1 MKKKNILSLFL
12 AGAAM
17 IFTMPSCMNLD
28 ETVYDKLP
36 ADNFGNTEVEINS
49 LIGTVHNTLKKYW
62 PGNFRSLSENA
73 GSMAVTPT
81 RKGGDWYDG
90 GQYRE
95 IYMHTWTSN
104 TNAIKGGWGDAS
116 SAIGTCNATI
126 EVLKNSEILSDADK
140 TMKEVFVLSGF
151 MSCWITGVIFHW

>member
-36 ADNFGNTEVEINS
+36 ADDFGNTEVEINA

-62 PGNFRSLSENA
+62 PGDFRALSENA

-95 IYMHTWTSN
+95 IYMHTWTAN
-104 TNAIKGGWGDAS
+104 TTAIKNAWSAAS

-126 EVLKNSEILSDADK
+126 EVLKNSEILSEAPVN
-140 TMKEVFVLSGF
+140 T
-151 MSCWITGVIFHW
+151 